1 MISSLRGPA
10 VHVETGTVIVEIGG
24 VGLSVSVPTALA
36 QATRVGDELHLHTS
50 LIVREDALTLYGFA
64 SREELAAFTLLLG
77 VSGVGPRSAIGVLS
91 ALTVDQLAD
100 AVANEDEKPFRKV
113 SGIGPKTAKLIL
125 VSLAGKLIASPTSA
139 PRAVDAP
146 PSTNA
151 VVTAALMGLGW
162 PERTAS
168 EAIAKASATAS
179 EAELASVPT
188 LLRLSLA
195 VLGPAR
201 ASGARA

>member
-10 VHVETGTVIVEIGG
+10 VHVEAGAVIVEVGG

-64 SREELAAFTLLLG
+64 TREELAAFALLLG

-125 VSLAGKLIASPTSA
+125 VSLAGKLTAAPASA
-139 PRAVDAP
+139 PSAVDAP
-146 PSTNA
+146 PSTSA
-151 VVTAALMGLGW
+151 AVTAALMGLGW

-168 EAIAKASATAS
+168 EAIATASAEAS
-179 EAELASVPT
+179 EADLRSVPT
-188 LLRLSLA
+188 LLRLALA

-201 ASGARA
+201 PSGGRA